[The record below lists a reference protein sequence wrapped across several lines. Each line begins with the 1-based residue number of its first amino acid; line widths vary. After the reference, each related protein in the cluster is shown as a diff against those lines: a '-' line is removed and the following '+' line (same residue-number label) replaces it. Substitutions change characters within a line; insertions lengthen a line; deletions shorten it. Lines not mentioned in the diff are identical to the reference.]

1 MQTGT
6 NKDFLSLV
14 GVGKRYGATRVL
26 EDFNLS
32 IAKNEFITLLG
43 PSGCGKTTTLR
54 MIAGFVQPTEGE
66 ILLQGQSL
74 SSASVHVPPER
85 RNIGM
90 VFQSYAV
97 WPHMS
102 VRENI
107 QLPLRLRKMSGAEV
121 RKRTDEVLELC
132 RLTTWAD
139 RSPHQLSGG
148 QLQRVALARALAYRP
163 ALVLLDEP
171 LSNLDVALR
180 EELRAELQL
189 LHRAIE
195 STFVLVTHDQ
205 VEAMS
210 LSDRVVVMCDGRI
223 EQVGAPHEI
232 YQSPA
237 TEFVANFV
245 GAANVLAAEV
255 VAVHGGTCE
264 VRVGA
269 LPLHMRARPGVGVGD
284 TVSLAIHPEAVQLG
298 GDGSGGSGREANR
311 FTARVLR
318 SSFLGRTHEML
329 LDVQGVQLRAVAL
342 RGQLPAEGANVAVSI
357 AADAIVAIGRD
368 TGGALAA
375 NEEPM
380 AQPAQRQVPQPIA
393 A

>member
-6 NKDFLSLV
+6 TDFLSLV

-26 EDFNLS
+26 EGFSLS
-32 IAKNEFITLLG
+32 IARNEFITLLG

-74 SSASVHVPPER
+74 SSAAVHVPPER

-107 QLPLRLRKMSGAEV
+107 QLPLRLRKMSGAEI

-132 RLTTWAD
+132 RLGTWAD

-180 EELRAELQL
+180 EELRAELQQ
-189 LHRAIE
+189 LHKAIE
-195 STFVLVTHDQ
+195 STFILVTHDQ

-210 LSDRVVVMCDGRI
+210 LSDRVVVMRDGRI
-223 EQVGAPHEI
+223 EQIGAPHEI
-232 YQSPA
+232 YRAPA

-245 GAANVLAAEV
+245 GAANVLTGEV
-255 VAVHGGTCE
+255 VSTAGGLCE
-264 VRVGA
+264 VRVGY
-269 LPLHMRARPGVGVGD
+269 LLLQMRARPGAAVGD
-284 TVSLAIHPEAVQLG
+284 AVSLAIHPEAVQLG
-298 GDGSGGSGREANR
+298 GAAAGESNR
-311 FTARVLR
+311 YTGRVLR
-318 SSFLGRTHEML
+318 SSFLGRTHEVL
-329 LDVQGVQLRAVAL
+329 LDVQGVQMRAVAL

-357 AADAIVAIGRD
+357 ATDAAVAIGRD
-368 TGGALAA
+368 PRGAPAA
-375 NEEPM
+375 NEELK
-380 AQPAQRQVPQPIA
+380 APAAPRLAPQPVA